1 MYFEYGASEVKYL
14 RARDRQLGRAI
25 DRIGHICREV
35 DTDLFSSVVHHIV
48 GQQISTK
55 AQATIWLRLT
65 DTLGVV
71 NAQSILDAGVPALQS
86 LGMSFRKAEYI
97 TDFARRVKDGRFDIA
112 AVEKMSDDDAIR
124 ALDSLRGVG
133 VWTAEM
139 ILLFSLQRPN
149 IFSYDDLA
157 IQRGLRM
164 LYGHERIDRELFGH
178 YRELFSPFGSVASL
192 YLWAISGGA
201 LPELSD
207 PAPAPASKKLN
218 EAAK

>member
-1 MYFEYGASEVKYL
+1 MYFEYGASEVEYL
-14 RARDRQLGRAI
+14 RVRDSRLRQAI
-25 DRIGHICREV
+25 DRIGHIYREV

-65 DTLGVV
+65 DALGEV
-71 NAQSILDAGVPALQS
+71 NAQSILETDVPALQS

-97 TDFARRVKDGRFDIA
+97 TDFARRVNDGSFDIVA
-112 AVEKMSDDDAIR
+112 IGKMSDADAIR

-139 ILLFSLQRPN
+139 ILLFSLQRPD

-157 IQRGLRM
+157 IQRGIRM
-164 LYGHERIDRELFGH
+164 LYGHESIDRELFGH
-178 YRELFSPFGSVASL
+178 YRELFRPCGSVASL
-192 YLWAISGGA
+192 YLWAISGGSM
-201 LPELSD
+201 PELRD
-207 PAPAPASKKLN
+207 PVPEPASKKRN